1 MYEELNL
8 RVHRFVDGFDLFQRQ
23 FSFQNQP
30 AKSQALQPAGF
41 FRCAQGTLGRSMH
54 DERVTHGQDGGIL
67 HNQGIHSRPF
77 QCLHQLPGLG
87 DFFRIQKRIDGCVDT
102 RTKAVGILTEFGNIF
117 HGIAGRLPGPE
128 GRTGN
133 INGIGPAV
141 NGCEA
146 DVYGSGW
153 SQ

>member
-8 RVHRFVDGFDLFQRQ
+8 RVHRFVDGLDLFQRQ

-30 AKSQALQPAGF
+30 AKSQTLQPAGF
-41 FRCAQGTLGRSMH
+41 FRRSQGTLGRSMH
-54 DERVTHGQDGGIL
+54 DELVAHGQHGGIL
-67 HNQGIHSRPF
+67 HNQGIHSGLF
-77 QCLHQLPGLG
+77 QGFHKLLSLG
-87 DFFRIQKRIDGCVDT
+87 DFFRIQKRIDGGVDT
-102 RTKAVGILTEFGNIF
+102 LPKAVGILTEFGNIF